1 MYKLKNNKLTN
12 LIGGISCLSLLS
24 LAFFAITPPA
34 IDSASA
40 EELQVSVAVHDY
52 LKVAL
57 STTALN
63 LDVTPSIDGSFV
75 TSDSDVTMKVETN
88 NPTGYKLYMSTQ
100 DNQTALVNVTG
111 DKIESIAGSKVASS
125 DFPMNTW
132 GYQMAI
138 GDATSSTY
146 DSIPS
151 TITTLDSARKAE
163 ETYKF
168 NFGIKVNAEKSGTY
182 ANTLVLSAV
191 ASPTE
196 LSTLTDLTY
205 MQDMTSTICQ
215 NTAVNDDGKNPVTK
229 QLIDI
234 RDGKSYWVSKL
245 KDDNCWM
252 VQNLALDIPA
262 EGLKAVDTDIE
273 TDWTNPSGATITEA
287 DFSQD
292 TDSTN
297 TYSWNLGKYVL
308 ATPTTGVTC
317 NSSPTAESNSN
328 DGWNSVRPNQS
339 LSQCQNVVDVSG
351 VNWTPTYTAQEG
363 VWFSPVYSDAFSKY
377 LYPAGTVGAL
387 TTQTIVSVKPN
398 DYNGLSKGGEYD
410 AHYLLGNYYQWN
422 TATAGSGGEI
432 VSSGTEGDNANFIPN
447 NAKDSICPKN
457 WQLPT
462 ADSGVARN
470 ATDIANIGNYTEKYG
485 KTFTKLFTSYGYE
498 FPNSMMPSIY
508 GSNEQNNYDIVAT
521 PFYFSR
527 AGFVAFSTESLKN
540 VGHTSLSRSSLAG
553 TSTSNAYYLGFNSN
567 DAYPSYSHGRQDGFP
582 VRCLAR

>member
-1 MYKLKNNKLTN
+1 MYKLKNIKLTN
-12 LIGGISCLSLLS
+12 LLGSVCSIMLLA
-24 LAFFAITPPA
+24 LAFLAITPPVY
-34 IDSASA
+34 DGASA

-215 NTAVNDDGKNPVTK
+215 NTIVNDDGKNPVTK

-262 EGLKAVDTDIE
+262 EGLKAVDTDIKSDWNASSAYPPTVTE
-273 TDWTNPSGATITEA
+273 TSVPERIEDGGPATATRSWDLGEYVLTNPTDATVCSNTSGTKPEGAT
-287 DFSQD
+287 D
-292 TDSTN
+292 
-297 TYSWNLGKYVL
+297 
-308 ATPTTGVTC
+308 
-317 NSSPTAESNSN
+317 
-328 DGWNSVRPNQS
+328 DGFNSV
-339 LSQCQNVVDVSG
+339 
-351 VNWTPTYTAQEG
+351 WTGGNLDNCNRLEK
-363 VWFSPVYSDAFSKY
+363 WN
-377 LYPAGTVGAL
+377 GT
-387 TTQTIVSVKPN
+387 Q
-398 DYNGLSKGGEYD
+398 D

-432 VSSGTEGDNANFIPN
+432 VSGGTEGDNNSFMPN

-457 WQLPT
+457 WQLPS
-462 ADSGVARN
+462 ADSGVARS
-470 ATDIANIGNYTEKYG
+470 ATDIASISNYAKKYG
-485 KTFTKLFTSYGYE
+485 KTFTNLFTSYGFE
-498 FPNSMMPSIY
+498 FPSIIAPNIY
-508 GSNEQNNYDIVAT
+508 GPNEQNGYNTADI

-527 AGFVAFSTESLKN
+527 SGNITLTIGALRRIGDTGTFWAN
-540 VGHTSLSRSSLAG
+540 MPA
-553 TSTSNAYYLGFNSN
+553 TSTSGAYRLDFNSV
-567 DAYPSYSHGRQDGFP
+567 DTLPSPFGVRWVGYS
-582 VRCLAR
+582 VRCVAR